1 MRKSRPSLEHHIGA
15 PSDTE
20 APRKKAPERHIP
32 REDSLDLS
40 ALILDNVNEKK
51 LRADESNRT
60 EGTEPDSWN
69 QSTGSS
75 LLNHGAGFLSS
86 SSPLGGASLSS
97 SVPLSASNDSKM
109 TAASS
114 VQQPMSQPKEQPK
127 EMNKKRAAAAA
138 AVQFN
143 PSVRIRPVPSLS
155 FMSDEER
162 SAIWYCVS

>member
-1 MRKSRPSLEHHIGA
+1 MKHRIGA

-40 ALILDNVNEKK
+40 DVFAMNNVNEMK

-109 TAASS
+109 TAQPSS
-114 VQQPMSQPKEQPK
+114 VEPMAQPK
-127 EMNKKRAAAAA
+127 EMNKKRAAAA
-138 AVQFN
+138 VQFH
-143 PSVRIRPVPSLS
+143 PTIRIRPVPSLS

>member
-1 MRKSRPSLEHHIGA
+1 MRTSLPSLKHRIGA

-20 APRKKAPERHIP
+20 APRKKVPERHIP
-32 REDSLDLS
+32 REDSLDLG
-40 ALILDNVNEKK
+40 DVFNNVNEKK
-51 LRADESNRT
+51 LRADESIRT

-109 TAASS
+109 TAQPSS
-114 VQQPMSQPKEQPK
+114 VEPSSVEPMAQPK
-127 EMNKKRAAAAA
+127 EMNKKRAAAA
-138 AVQFN
+138 VQFH
-143 PSVRIRPVPSLS
+143 PTIRIRPVPSLS

>member
-1 MRKSRPSLEHHIGA
+1 MSTSLPSLKHQIGA

-32 REDSLDLS
+32 REDSLDLGDVFS
-40 ALILDNVNEKK
+40 VNNGNEKK

-86 SSPLGGASLSS
+86 SSHLGGASLSS
-97 SVPLSASNDSKM
+97 SLPLSVAETKM

-114 VQQPMSQPKEQPK
+114 AASSVQPMSQPK
-127 EMNKKRAAAAA
+127 EMNKKRAAV
-138 AVQFN
+138 AVQFH
-143 PSVRIRPVPSLS
+143 PSIRIRPVPSLS

-162 SAIWYCVS
+162 GAIWYSVS